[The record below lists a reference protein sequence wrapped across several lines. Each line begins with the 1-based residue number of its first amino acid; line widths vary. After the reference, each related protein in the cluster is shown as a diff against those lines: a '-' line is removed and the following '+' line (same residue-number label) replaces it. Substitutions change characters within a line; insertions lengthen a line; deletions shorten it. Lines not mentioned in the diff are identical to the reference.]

1 MNILSLF
8 GGIECGK
15 VAAERAGISFNKY
28 YTSEIDKFAI
38 EITTKN
44 HPDAIQLG
52 DVNEWRPWEIDWSSI
67 GLVMGGSPCQG
78 FSVAGKQLN
87 FDDERS
93 KLFFVFVDI
102 LEHVKQHNPNVK
114 FLLEN
119 VKMKKEFENII
130 SQFVGVEPV
139 EINSA
144 LVSAQNRKRLYWT
157 NISAVEQPE
166 DKGILLKDIV
176 HEFADVDREKALC
189 LTSTYYKGARPKDYF
204 EKSKRQLVFEKL
216 SEFVLPYEKAVQL
229 LENEVKRGKIACSNG
244 VYYIHNKEVSLDVEL
259 YGILNLQRGNN
270 EGGLRNNG
278 EKAPTMTS
286 NKWQYNNHLLFG
298 CIDPNSL
305 NKKQNGQRFSNGQ
318 KFYTLTRRDHHGI
331 LIEGYL
337 RMLTPIEC
345 ERLQTLP
352 DDYTA
357 GVSKTQRYKML
368 GNAWTVD
375 VITHILSKF
384 SDTQQN

>member
-15 VAAERAGISFNKY
+15 VAAERAGISFDKY

-52 DVNEWRPWEIDWSSI
+52 DVNEWRSWDIDWSSV
-67 GLVMGGSPCQG
+67 GLIMGGSPCQG

-102 LEHVKQHNPNVK
+102 LEHVKQYNPNVK

-157 NISAVEQPE
+157 NISTIEQRAE
-166 DKGILLKDIV
+166 LEALKKGILTT
-176 HEFADVDREKALC
+176 EQE
-189 LTSTYYKGARPKDYF
+189 
-204 EKSKRQLVFEKL
+204 
-216 SEFVLPYEKAVQL
+216 
-229 LENEVKRGKIACSNG
+229 
-244 VYYIHNKEVSLDVEL
+244 
-259 YGILNLQRGNN
+259 
-270 EGGLRNNG
+270 
-278 EKAPTMTS
+278 
-286 NKWQYNNHLLFG
+286 
-298 CIDPNSL
+298 
-305 NKKQNGQRFSNGQ
+305 
-318 KFYTLTRRDHHGI
+318 
-331 LIEGYL
+331 
-337 RMLTPIEC
+337 
-345 ERLQTLP
+345 
-352 DDYTA
+352 
-357 GVSKTQRYKML
+357 
-368 GNAWTVD
+368 
-375 VITHILSKF
+375 
-384 SDTQQN
+384 